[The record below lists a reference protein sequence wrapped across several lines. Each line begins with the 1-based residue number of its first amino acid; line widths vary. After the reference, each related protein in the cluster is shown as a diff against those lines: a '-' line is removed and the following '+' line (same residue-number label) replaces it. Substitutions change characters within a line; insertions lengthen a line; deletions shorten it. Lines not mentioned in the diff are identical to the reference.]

1 MLLPTVESISI
12 ELARRQHLYFMQYM
26 WRNIMEP
33 FRIGHHTKIICE
45 RIDKAIRDYKQ
56 GKSTFLKVKIPFRH
70 GKSDI
75 ISRFLPAKFIGEFPD
90 DEVLI
95 TTHSSSLVHGFSRF
109 ARALID
115 DPRYA
120 AIYPKV
126 KLSRDLRNV
135 QEWAVNGRLGKVQ
148 FVSMAGSVT
157 GKGGALI
164 VLDDFFKSRE
174 EAESERIRE
183 KRWEQ
188 FKNLLT
194 RRAPVTIVIVLA
206 TPWHID
212 DIFGRIDKYMQE
224 DDNFPRFEEIKFP
237 AIDKEKY
244 YDGYLFSERYGA
256 EWYESMVASL
266 GKYDAAALLQCEPQS
281 RENAGFRIDKI
292 RWVREIPKDKNLRWV
307 RAWDVASSV
316 KQVIKSNPDY
326 TVGVRMAV
334 DHIPTKIRGVTV
346 PVIYI
351 DDIVRGQ
358 WEATARNN
366 IILSTAI
373 ADGPNVSIGIE
384 AFGGYKDAYT
394 EIRDILMGI
403 RNVDKILLPGDKL
416 SKTSAI
422 LPPFEAGNV
431 IIKDGPW
438 RNALEKELTDFPSGA
453 HDDQIDAIC
462 VGNGMSKQATIMR
475 RE

>member
-1 MLLPTVESISI
+1 
-12 ELARRQHLYFMQYM
+12 
-26 WRNIMEP
+26 
-33 FRIGHHTKIICE
+33 
-45 RIDKAIRDYKQ
+45 
-56 GKSTFLKVKIPFRH
+56 
-70 GKSDI
+70 
-75 ISRFLPAKFIGEFPD
+75 
-90 DEVLI
+90 
-95 TTHSSSLVHGFSRF
+95 
-109 ARALID
+109 
-115 DPRYA
+115 
-120 AIYPKV
+120 
-126 KLSRDLRNV
+126 
-135 QEWAVNGRLGKVQ
+135 
-148 FVSMAGSVT
+148 
-157 GKGGALI
+157 
-164 VLDDFFKSRE
+164 
-174 EAESERIRE
+174 
-183 KRWEQ
+183 
-188 FKNLLT
+188 
-194 RRAPVTIVIVLA
+194 
-206 TPWHID
+206 
-212 DIFGRIDKYMQE
+212 
-224 DDNFPRFEEIKFP
+224 
-237 AIDKEKY
+237 
-244 YDGYLFSERYGA
+244 
-256 EWYESMVASL
+256 
-266 GKYDAAALLQCEPQS
+266 
-281 RENAGFRIDKI
+281 
-292 RWVREIPKDKNLRWV
+292 
-307 RAWDVASSV
+307 
-316 KQVIKSNPDY
+316 
-326 TVGVRMAV
+326 MAV

-403 RNVDKILLPGDKL
+403 RNVDKILLSGDKL